1 MSKQYTCEYCKKV
14 FNQKIDFT
22 RHQNKK
28 APCIT
33 LTEMQQISQIKE
45 VKTDN
50 KTTLISVFKC
60 CLNILRDN
68 EGLTGEK
75 ALRTLS
81 YLLILKL
88 LEPHFGCEINID
100 DYGYDFSHIEDEMIE
115 KHKNKL
121 LEIVRFSNLSNEKED
136 NIPVNMKYL
145 WDDILSNHPTTK
157 NIFLK
162 GKGFDIQHK
171 TTYKKLI
178 DKLNS
183 LDLSQT
189 EFDVLG
195 NAYEEVIQ
203 DIMTGKVLGQ
213 FFTQPLVK
221 KMMVKLI
228 NPQIYPDG
236 KIDTCGDPTMG
247 TGGFLIT
254 YLQYILQQATSKNIN
269 PDWDFIKTEGL
280 YGKELEPDTYQLAV
294 SNMLISS
301 GHMFEGLDRGDS
313 IRVPIIKKFDNI
325 LANPPFGIKGLK
337 YDDFESSLKSEYLP
351 IKSDNAVSLFIQA
364 IIYMLKINGKCA
376 VVLPDGQDLFSKTNT
391 TLVSIREYLMKTCDL
406 KEIIY
411 LPSGIFTYTSIK
423 TCVFYFVKK
432 REGTDVLE
440 TKIKVSKTQKET
452 GRDYKFSKTHQTTI
466 VKFYDYNPYEDVKNL
481 LVEVPIEKIVSNSYS
496 LNYAEY
502 MKDET
507 EEEQYEDGVVVKT
520 LGEVCN
526 FQNGYSFKSTDYEKQ
541 NESNIGILQIK
552 SIQNGFIL
560 ENKITEYIEEN
571 QKYKLF
577 EIQKGDIL
585 IALSGATTG
594 KIGIYNLQQKSYLNQ
609 RVGKINAK
617 NGICQKYIYYWYM
630 CCNIDE
636 KVLNLAQGPA
646 QPNISTND
654 ISNIKIP
661 IPSLERQQE
670 IIKYLDFIYEKANKT
685 SNEKI
690 SELKKLNEFCLN
702 NQKIFGDNVVK
713 TLGEVCNFKNGKGI
727 KKDTLIEGEYPVIGG
742 GQKPMGFHNEYNTN
756 ENAILCSSSGAYA
769 GFISKYDK
777 KVWTSDCFS
786 IIPNDKSIDNNY
798 LYYLLK
804 TIQDKIYKTQS
815 GAAQPHIY
823 SKDLQNI
830 KITIPPLDKQKEIV
844 EYCEYNDTVIKQL
857 KKEIENNKALA
868 QQFINGIVK
877 SHIHDE
883 ITDSFIC
890 HNTEVLEEE
899 EEKCN
904 EIINDAYVEEEKI
917 KCNES
922 IEEEK
927 IKCYEPIEE
936 GKTECDKIINNTSVK
951 EEKTECNEIINHQ
964 IPEIKN
970 VKKKKN
976 VKKFIVIN

>member
-1 MSKQYTCEYCKKV
+1 MGFHNEYNADENTILCSSSGAYAGFISKYDKKV
-14 FNQKIDFT
+14 WTSDCFSIIPKNNSINNT
-22 RHQNKK
+22 Y
-28 APCIT
+28 
-33 LTEMQQISQIKE
+33 LY
-45 VKTDN
+45 
-50 KTTLISVFKC
+50 
-60 CLNILRDN
+60 
-68 EGLTGEK
+68 
-75 ALRTLS
+75 
-81 YLLILKL
+81 YLLKTIQYKIYKL
-88 LEPHFGCEINID
+88 QTGTAQPHI
-100 DYGYDFSHIEDEMIE
+100 Y
-115 KHKNKL
+115 
-121 LEIVRFSNLSNEKED
+121 SND
-136 NIPVNMKYL
+136 
-145 WDDILSNHPTTK
+145 
-157 NIFLK
+157 
-162 GKGFDIQHK
+162 
-171 TTYKKLI
+171 
-178 DKLNS
+178 
-183 LDLSQT
+183 
-189 EFDVLG
+189 
-195 NAYEEVIQ
+195 
-203 DIMTGKVLGQ
+203 
-213 FFTQPLVK
+213 
-221 KMMVKLI
+221 
-228 NPQIYPDG
+228 
-236 KIDTCGDPTMG
+236 
-247 TGGFLIT
+247 
-254 YLQYILQQATSKNIN
+254 LQY
-269 PDWDFIKTEGL
+269 
-280 YGKELEPDTYQLAV
+280 
-294 SNMLISS
+294 
-301 GHMFEGLDRGDS
+301 
-313 IRVPIIKKFDNI
+313 
-325 LANPPFGIKGLK
+325 
-337 YDDFESSLKSEYLP
+337 
-351 IKSDNAVSLFIQA
+351 
-364 IIYMLKINGKCA
+364 
-376 VVLPDGQDLFSKTNT
+376 
-391 TLVSIREYLMKTCDL
+391 
-406 KEIIY
+406 
-411 LPSGIFTYTSIK
+411 
-423 TCVFYFVKK
+423 
-432 REGTDVLE
+432 
-440 TKIKVSKTQKET
+440 
-452 GRDYKFSKTHQTTI
+452 
-466 VKFYDYNPYEDVKNL
+466 
-481 LVEVPIEKIVSNSYS
+481 
-496 LNYAEY
+496 
-502 MKDET
+502 
-507 EEEQYEDGVVVKT
+507 
-520 LGEVCN
+520 
-526 FQNGYSFKSTDYEKQ
+526 
-541 NESNIGILQIK
+541 
-552 SIQNGFIL
+552 
-560 ENKITEYIEEN
+560 
-571 QKYKLF
+571 
-577 EIQKGDIL
+577 
-585 IALSGATTG
+585 
-594 KIGIYNLQQKSYLNQ
+594 
-609 RVGKINAK
+609 
-617 NGICQKYIYYWYM
+617 
-630 CCNIDE
+630 
-636 KVLNLAQGPA
+636 
-646 QPNISTND
+646 
-654 ISNIKIP
+654 IKIP

-670 IIKYLDFIYEKANKT
+670 IVKYLDFIYEKANKT

>member
-1 MSKQYTCEYCKKV
+1 MSKQYSCDLCKKV

-33 LTEMQQISQIKE
+33 LTEMQQISQTKE
-45 VKTDN
+45 VKMDN
-50 KTTLISVFKC
+50 KTTLISVFKS

-88 LEPHFGCEINID
+88 LEPHFGGEINID
-100 DYGYDFSHIEDEMIE
+100 DYEYDFSHIEDEMIE

-171 TTYKKLI
+171 STYKKLI

-189 EFDVLG
+189 EYDVLG

-228 NPQIYPDG
+228 NPQIHPDG

-254 YLQYILQQATSKNIN
+254 YLQYILQQATAKNIK

-301 GHMFEGLDRGDS
+301 GHMFEKLDRGDS
-313 IRVPIIKKFDNI
+313 IRVPITRKFDNI

-337 YDDFESSLKSEYLP
+337 YDDFQSPLKSEYVP
-351 IKSDNAVSLFIQA
+351 IKTDNAVSLFIQA

-391 TLVSIREYLMKTCDL
+391 TLVAIREYLMKTCDL

-452 GRDYKFSKTHQTTI
+452 GRDYKFSKTHQTTK

-520 LGEVCN
+520 LGEVCE
-526 FQNGYSFKSTDYEKQ
+526 FQNGSQLDKKDMVEGNIPIFGGGFKIVGFHNANNRNGNETIVCGTGAYSGYVNHNYGNPFWASQCFTMKSK
-541 NESNIGILQIK
+541 NINIMIDKYLYYYSKI
-552 SIQNGFIL
+552 IL
-560 ENKITEYIEEN
+560 EPQFMSN
-571 QKYKLF
+571 QKGTAIPFIRYT
-577 EIQKGDIL
+577 QV
-585 IALSGATTG
+585 
-594 KIGIYNLQQKSYLNQ
+594 IG
-609 RVGKINAK
+609 V
-617 NGICQKYIYYWYM
+617 
-630 CCNIDE
+630 
-636 KVLNLAQGPA
+636 
-646 QPNISTND
+646 
-654 ISNIKIP
+654 KIP

-670 IIKYLDFIYEKANKT
+670 IVKYLDFIYEKANKT

-690 SELKKLNEFCLN
+690 AELKQLNEFCLN
-702 NQKIFGDNVVK
+702 NQKIFGENVVK
-713 TLGEVCNFKNGKGI
+713 ELGDVFKEVKTGKDVVATER
-727 KKDTLIEGEYPVIGG
+727 KKGEYPFYGANGIIDYVDSYIFDGKYLLTARTG
-742 GQKPMGFHNEYNTN
+742 SLGSLHISNGKFWCSGDVHRMEFENDTLLSYTYYYLQTIDFQKFRTGSAHPKLSG
-756 ENAILCSSSGAYA
+756 SSL
-769 GFISKYDK
+769 
-777 KVWTSDCFS
+777 
-786 IIPNDKSIDNNY
+786 KSI
-798 LYYLLK
+798 
-804 TIQDKIYKTQS
+804 KI
-815 GAAQPHIY
+815 HIPT
-823 SKDLQNI
+823 LER
-830 KITIPPLDKQKEIV
+830 QKEIV
-844 EYCEYNDTVIKQL
+844 EYCEYNDKLVKQL
-857 KKEIENNKALA
+857 EKEIENNKKQA
-868 QQFINGIVK
+868 QQFITGIVK
-877 SHIHDE
+877 AQVKEDVEEQTETS
-883 ITDSFIC
+883 SV
-890 HNTEVLEEE
+890 NTEPIDEVQ
-899 EEKCN
+899 N
-904 EIINDAYVEEEKI
+904 EIVSVEEEVIIEPKPKVKKIVKKI
-917 KCNES
+917 K
-922 IEEEK
+922 K
-927 IKCYEPIEE
+927 PLL
-936 GKTECDKIINNTSVK
+936 
-951 EEKTECNEIINHQ
+951 
-964 IPEIKN
+964 
-970 VKKKKN
+970 
-976 VKKFIVIN
+976 IVEDEDVVV